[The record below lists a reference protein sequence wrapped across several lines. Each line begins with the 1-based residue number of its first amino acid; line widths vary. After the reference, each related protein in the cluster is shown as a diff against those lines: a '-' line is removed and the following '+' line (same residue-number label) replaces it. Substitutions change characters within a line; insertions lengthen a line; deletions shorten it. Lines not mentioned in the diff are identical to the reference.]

1 MGVYIFFRDVPI
13 LLKEMAGLK
22 SLKQASALIH
32 VEESRSRCN
41 TSIAF
46 RWRELFTIACL
57 PVRVYSL
64 FFFQAPLL
72 TFRACHYV
80 LDFAWT
86 ALNKDLLQKSLLYW
100 RLRIS

>member
-46 RWRELFTIACL
+46 R
-57 PVRVYSL
+57 
-64 FFFQAPLL
+64 
-72 TFRACHYV
+72 
-80 LDFAWT
+80 
-86 ALNKDLLQKSLLYW
+86 
-100 RLRIS
+100 